1 MKNNKGITLIALVIT
16 IIVLLILAG
25 ITIAMLTGENG
36 LLTKAK
42 DAKEQADNAKEAF
55 DKIHPQVKSATE
67 QVASATEQVR
77 LAVAAMNLEL
87 RTQLVTNSSYDP
99 ATAKDATDSTKN
111 AMQVL
116 LTSELKPAADWTVN
130 TATTTG
136 SGSSAKTTITVN
148 YKNSEYVSAKG
159 TTKDFTV
166 VLSTDGI
173 TLE

>member
-1 MKNNKGITLIALVIT
+1 MKNQKGITLIALVIT

-36 LLTKAK
+36 LLTKAN
-42 DAKEQADNAKEAF
+42 DAKITDLE
-55 DKIHPQVKSATE
+55 
-67 QVASATEQVR
+67 ASATEQVR